1 MKQLADKENQIS
13 QSEVRIDE
21 LNNIIENLE
30 KEGEEKLQVMDAL
43 EAELQQA
50 NFEKNR
56 LKEII
61 QGEEGFDKLRAV
73 VQKL

>member
-61 QGEEGFDKLRAV
+61 QGEEGFDKLRSV

>member
-1 MKQLADKENQIS
+1 
-13 QSEVRIDE
+13 
-21 LNNIIENLE
+21 
-30 KEGEEKLQVMDAL
+30 MDAL

-73 VQKL
+73 V

>member
-30 KEGEEKLQVMDAL
+30 KEGEEKL
-43 EAELQQA
+43 
-50 NFEKNR
+50 
-56 LKEII
+56 
-61 QGEEGFDKLRAV
+61 
-73 VQKL
+73 